1 MKNSIAPHKLDF
13 TFKGQPVKVRLYH
26 DPDTGRGM
34 AQITGLDLSEPMTID
49 RLTSFMEFF
58 ADISMEAEAYE

>member
-1 MKNSIAPHKLDF
+1 MKNSIAPQKLDF
-13 TFKGQPVKVRLYH
+13 TFKGQPVKVRLYLT
-26 DPDTGRGM
+26 DTGRGM

-49 RLTSFMEFF
+49 RLNSFMEFF